1 MNNQIKY
8 IQGSERLFYNENIIS
23 DLNLFNIRPKL
34 INYCYMRG
42 FKHGTLI
49 AENLSKFNLVNYFSV
64 ALDSCPCISTV
75 ESYQEFKNGFDDGYN
90 MIYEETN
97 KKK

>member
-1 MNNQIKY
+1 MNNQINIYKVRN
-8 IQGSERLFYNENIIS
+8 GSIYNENIIS